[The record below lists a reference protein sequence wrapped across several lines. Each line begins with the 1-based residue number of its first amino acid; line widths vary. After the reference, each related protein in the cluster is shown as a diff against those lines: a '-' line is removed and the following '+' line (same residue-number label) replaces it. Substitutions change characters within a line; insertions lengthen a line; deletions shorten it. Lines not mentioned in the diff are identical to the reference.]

1 MLKTNFKFWRRTFL
15 AVAIS
20 AQSQVFAANSGSGSE
35 YPFVFHLIQAALWDE
50 AIASDRTYF
59 PPTYSQ
65 DGFTHGTANPDKLLT
80 VANHFYQQTEGDWY
94 CLRMTTESLRAS
106 GVTVVFESTA
116 PVGDQLPDFEGS
128 EDELYPHIMGG
139 ISAGAVLEV
148 LPVER
153 GEAGE
158 FLRIQGLYPQE

>member
-1 MLKTNFKFWRRTFL
+1 MLKTNFKFWRRAFL
-15 AVAIS
+15 ALAIS
-20 AQSQVFAANSGSGSE
+20 AQSQVLAANSNSGSE
-35 YPFVFHLIQAALWDE
+35 YPFVFHLIQATLWDE
-50 AIASDRTYF
+50 AIATNRTYF
-59 PPTYSQ
+59 PPTYRQ

-106 GVTVVFESTA
+106 GVNVVFESTA

-139 ISAGAVLEV
+139 ISSVAVLEV

-153 GEAGE
+153 SETGE
-158 FLRIQGLYPQE
+158 FLRIQGLFQGE